1 MIITPT
7 RPPLLWPHNI
17 LLNFYGSV
25 PASANFRNR
34 GNSNQPPP
42 FSANL
47 SVYASLYEKIYLG
60 AYYSRLKHKD
70 GNNNT
75 QRFSS
80 VCFSGMCF
88 ACVGIFMF
96 HHVQKLS
103 MTFWAFWSISVTKG
117 LYLPSK
123 ELHPWRSWFR
133 SGSHSFSPRACPP
146 GCHVYIR
153 LVRVRVDRYPW
164 NKSRNEY
171 LSCSFHQR
179 QKPDVGERWWA
190 FIWCGRGS
198 SELFL
203 FKVIYLRAVDRAMI
217 AVPSALHGDLSVL
230 THLRGVWSSLQMF
243 FHLTRKHHL
252 LRVWILELTCLSN
265 SSLEPLTFY
274 R

>member
-1 MIITPT
+1 MDLFQ
-7 RPPLLWPHNI
+7 PPLTLETEEIQTSP
-17 LLNFYGSV
+17 LLLAPIYLFML
-25 PASANFRNR
+25 PCMR
-34 GNSNQPPP
+34 
-42 FSANL
+42 
-47 SVYASLYEKIYLG
+47 KIYLG

-80 VCFSGMCF
+80 ICFGGICF

-103 MTFWAFWSISVTKG
+103 MTFRIFGSISATESP
-117 LYLPSK
+117 YLPSK
-123 ELHPWRSWFR
+123 ELHPWRSWF
-133 SGSHSFSPRACPP
+133 SSSSHSFSPRACPP
-146 GCHVYIR
+146 GCHVSIS
-153 LVRVRVDRYPW
+153 LVRVGVDIYPW
-164 NKSRNEY
+164 NKSWNEH

-179 QKPDVGERWWA
+179 QKPDVGEHWWA
-190 FIWCGRGS
+190 FIWCGRVS

-203 FKVIYLRAVDRAMI
+203 FRVIYLRPVDTAKI

-252 LRVWILELTCLSN
+252 LRLWILELTRWSN
-265 SSLEPLTFY
+265 
-274 R
+274 